1 MKHRCVLFA
10 LALAAV
16 STVYAVNDFWLG
28 QRYSVRLSFS
38 AGDLGK
44 INAPVPKVMPM
55 PEYPND
61 FLRAAMA
68 GSVTINFVVQ
78 GNGGVSDVSVV
89 KASSNDLAE
98 HTRKVVEQWRFT
110 PAIDLKSRN
119 TTVARMQCCVEY
131 LIDEAA
137 PNRVAGGN

>member
-1 MKHRCVLFA
+1 
-10 LALAAV
+10 
-16 STVYAVNDFWLG
+16 
-28 QRYSVRLSFS
+28 
-38 AGDLGK
+38 
-44 INAPVPKVMPM
+44 
-55 PEYPND
+55 
-61 FLRAAMA
+61 
-68 GSVTINFVVQ
+68 
-78 GNGGVSDVSVV
+78 VV

-119 TTVARMQCCVEY
+119 TTVGRMQCCVEY